1 VIKIMWAAVVG
12 GAGLLVALAAG
23 PACSQPKELPAQLVT
38 LGGPAELHKKG
49 AATWTSAALRDQLGE
64 GDSVRTQVGGRVA
77 LKTASGQALR
87 LGSRSQ
93 LAILPAEAEDG
104 PTRIRLDNGWLWVAV
119 SPNSP
124 PPTQVE
130 VRAGPGVVTVRGAGV
145 GLRRAADGAVLV
157 QVHHGN
163 AVCTGPNRQWE
174 RTLTGPQELLIPASG
189 TPGAPVALTVDKLE
203 VTWVKWNADQDLAG
217 GYGGAKPAP

>member
-1 VIKIMWAAVVG
+1 MIKIMWAAVVG
-12 GAGLLVALAAG
+12 GGLLVGLAAG
-23 PACSQPKELPAQLVT
+23 PACSQPKELPAQVVT

-64 GDSVRTQVGGRVA
+64 GDSLRTQVGGRVT

-157 QVHHGN
+157 QVHHGS

>member
-12 GAGLLVALAAG
+12 GAGLLAGLSAGLAWA
-23 PACSQPKELPAQLVT
+23 QPKELPAQVVT

-49 AATWTSAALRDQLGE
+49 APAWAPAGLRAELGE
-64 GDSVRTQVGGRVA
+64 GDSVRTQVGGRIT

-87 LGSRSQ
+87 LGSRSH
-93 LAILPAEAEDG
+93 LAVLPTETEAG
-104 PTRIRLDNGWLWVAV
+104 PTRVRLDNGWLWIAV
-119 SPNSP
+119 TPNSP
-124 PPTQVE
+124 PPTQIE
-130 VRAGPGVVTVRGAGV
+130 VRAGPGVITVRGAGV

-157 QVHHGN
+157 QVHHGS
-163 AVCTGPNRQWE
+163 AVCTGPDRQWE

-189 TPGAPVALTVDKLE
+189 TPGTPVALTVDKLE
-203 VTWVKWNADQDLAG
+203 ATWVKWNADQDLAG